1 MSKCEKMCIL
11 ESMPN
16 GNYSFC
22 FFLFYSFFVLSL
34 TFPSVIDF
42 TESLRSIDFAFR
54 GWVRYPIQ
62 THLKF
67 YTSGQGSATPWPCLR
82 VSVIFQPGHSFSSS
96 EASGGPWVFIP
107 PGHLLGMA
115 RPSLSFRDQCAADR
129 LVMHWASPKIDAWK
143 MSVERFRVISPAWS
157 VMPELLELRRI
168 HFITGDYGLC

>member
-1 MSKCEKMCIL
+1 MPISESSEMSKCEKMCIL

-22 FFLFYSFFVLSL
+22 FFLFYSVFVLSL

-62 THLKF
+62 THLRF

-82 VSVIFQPGHSFSSS
+82 VSVTFQPGHSFSSFGSLWGSMSLHPSWIPSWHGPTFS
-96 EASGGPWVFIP
+96 ELQRPVCCWQASN
-107 PGHLLGMA
+107 A
-115 RPSLSFRDQCAADR
+115 LSFTQDR
-129 LVMHWASPKIDAWK
+129 C
-143 MSVERFRVISPAWS
+143 
-157 VMPELLELRRI
+157 LENVCGTL
-168 HFITGDYGLC
+168 